1 MRAYIN
7 LKSNFLIWKFCI
19 FLSFWRQTVQL
30 IEWRKTDLEIAH
42 YTTLCPVSIWC
53 ILSDWE
59 VEVISWCSEFLLEI
73 SDLCMLDD
81 FSQNFLAI
89 KDWIHHWMKSEIV
102 AKSLDVRVSC
112 TWFHGRLIFFKKL
125 KISTTK
131 FIINWND
138 WALPLTI
145 FWDL

>member
-42 YTTLCPVSIWC
+42 YTTLCPVSIWR

-102 AKSLDVRVSC
+102 AKSLDVRVKP
-112 TWFHGRLIFFKKL
+112 WQ
-125 KISTTK
+125 
-131 FIINWND
+131 INF
-138 WALPLTI
+138 L
-145 FWDL
+145 